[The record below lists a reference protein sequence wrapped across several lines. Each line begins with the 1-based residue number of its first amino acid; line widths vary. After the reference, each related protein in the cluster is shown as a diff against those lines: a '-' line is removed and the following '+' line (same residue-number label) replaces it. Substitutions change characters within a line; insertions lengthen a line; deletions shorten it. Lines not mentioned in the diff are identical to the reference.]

1 MPSDDDGDGDDD
13 GDDDGD
19 GDENPPASQIGHPAW
34 ALASVVFASNWKAQM
49 VLFAIA
55 IAITIAIAI
64 DYDDDD
70 WKKQLNQMVNHSR
83 QLTVLLVLYYME
95 AN

>member
-1 MPSDDDGDGDDD
+1 
-13 GDDDGD
+13 
-19 GDENPPASQIGHPAW
+19 
-34 ALASVVFASNWKAQM
+34 M

-55 IAITIAIAI
+55 IAVAIAI
-64 DYDDDD
+64 DYDDND
-70 WKKQLNQMVNHSR
+70 WKMQLNQMVNHSR